1 MATTSTTSTTTT
13 ASTSALG
20 QLTALL
26 GTHGVQLGKLAIL
39 SPAPVSIV
47 TPNLAAIVS
56 TKAILVNRGK
66 QLRLVTASSIN
77 PLVSN
82 STPTTREGY
91 TWGPVTLAPGAMAV
105 LPAPGA
111 DLAWFVVD
119 VTQRQLTDLAW
130 TEWLMAGFAV
140 LGAGAGTYL
149 VVKDVREH
157 LAKRRQRRARR

>member
-1 MATTSTTSTTTT
+1 MATASTTTT
-13 ASTSALG
+13 TSASALG

-39 SPAPVSIV
+39 SPEPVSVV

-56 TKAILVNRGK
+56 AKAILVNRGK

-77 PLVSN
+77 PLASN
-82 STPTTREGY
+82 TTPTTKEGY
-91 TWGPVTLAPGAMAV
+91 TWGPATLAPGAMTV
-105 LPAPGA
+105 LPAPGS

-119 VTQRQLTDLAW
+119 VTQRQLSDLAW
-130 TEWLMAGFAV
+130 TEWLLTGFAV

-149 VVKDVREH
+149 VIKDVREH